1 MRKKNPEDGKC
12 LSTVTKVILNDLKGV
27 REIKHDFKKKK
38 GFQRRKTTTEQKAE
52 TDHRQWMPKTI
63 PQEMKLALN
72 KTEKQ
77 RQKRAR
83 PRKKISVQKRRDKF
97 EYVVQL
103 RNGKTMKTE
112 RVIIKGGSVIL
123 IAQEIKTVVPA
134 SSIQWIKETR
144 TRVLTL
150 KEVRPLLET

>member
-1 MRKKNPEDGKC
+1 VQKKNPEDGKN

-38 GFQRRKTTTEQKAE
+38 RFQRRKITTEQKGE

-63 PQEMKLALN
+63 PQEMKLAL
-72 KTEKQ
+72 KETEKQ
-77 RQKRAR
+77 QKKRAR

-103 RNGKTMKTE
+103 RNGKTIKTE

-134 SSIQWIKETR
+134 GSIQWIKETR
-144 TRVLTL
+144 VRVMTL
-150 KEVRPLLET
+150 KEVQIL